1 MLGARSDSTGWR
13 RRMIDGTNRRCS
25 RGRSNRWALVASL
38 LCLTPHGAA
47 AQWQWPERAQDLRAL
62 PADFPPERLSAVMRG
77 FTSALG
83 VRCSYCHV
91 GEEGQP
97 LESYDFVSN
106 ANPNK
111 DRARAMY
118 RLLGTV
124 NDQLSEI
131 EPSGARVN
139 MWCHTCHNGKPRPQ
153 TLAEAVDERSA
164 SSGPDEAFRY
174 FRELRDRYY
183 GAGAYDFSPSNVV
196 TLASS
201 LQERGDQET
210 AGRFFEANVV
220 DHPTSWE
227 AAAGLGDFFAAT
239 GRLEAAREQYRRAL
253 ELDPA
258 PNPQLEAK
266 LRALG
271 PQ

>member
-1 MLGARSDSTGWR
+1 
-13 RRMIDGTNRRCS
+13 MIDGTNRGAVWTLPIWLATVMC
-25 RGRSNRWALVASL
+25 LVWSFPDA
-38 LCLTPHGAA
+38 AA
-47 AQWQWPERAQDLRAL
+47 AQWRWPEQARDLREL

-97 LESYDFVSN
+97 LETYDFVSN
-106 ANPNK
+106 ENPNK

-118 RLLGTV
+118 RLLGAV
-124 NDQLSEI
+124 NDQLSEV
-131 EPSGARVN
+131 EPSGTRVN

-153 TLAEAVDERSA
+153 TLAEAVDERYE

-183 GAGAYDFSPSNVV
+183 GAGAYDFTPANIAS
-196 TLASS
+196 LASS
-201 LQERGDQET
+201 LLQRGDEDT
-210 AGRFFEANVV
+210 ARRFFEANVV
-220 DHPTSWE
+220 DHPDSWE
-227 AAAGLGDFFAAT
+227 AAEGLGDFFAAT
-239 GRLEAAREQYRRAL
+239 DRLDAAREEYIRAL
-253 ELDPA
+253 ELGPA

-271 PQ
+271 AP

>member
-1 MLGARSDSTGWR
+1 
-13 RRMIDGTNRRCS
+13 MIDGTDRRS
-25 RGRSNRWALVASL
+25 GRTRPYRWALAAFLIS
-38 LCLTPHGAA
+38 LTPHGAA
-47 AQWQWPERAQDLRAL
+47 AQWRWPERAEDLREL

-77 FTSALG
+77 FTNALG

-97 LESYDFVSN
+97 LESYDFASN

-131 EPSGARVN
+131 EPSGAQVN

-153 TLAEAVDERSA
+153 TLGEAVDERFRA
-164 SSGPDEAFRY
+164 SGPDEAFRY

-183 GAGAYDFSPSNVV
+183 GAGAYDFTPSSVAA
-196 TLASS
+196 LASGL
-201 LQERGDQET
+201 LQQGDEDL
-210 AGRFFEANVV
+210 AGRLFEANVV
-220 DHPTSWE
+220 DYPDSWE
-227 AAAGLGDFFAAT
+227 AAEGLGDFFAAT
-239 GRLEAAREQYRRAL
+239 GRLDAAREQYRRAL
-253 ELDPA
+253 ELA
-258 PNPQLEAK
+258 PGPSPQLEAK
-266 LRALG
+266 LRDLG
-271 PQ
+271 APWDDPGPGVGYSKM